1 MSELTTL
8 RLFGNSEEDI
18 QKAAAMLKDG
28 KLVAF
33 PTETVYGLGA
43 SVFNPEALK
52 KVFQAKGRPIDNPL
66 IAHVC
71 SIDELELLA
80 AEIPED
86 AKKLAAAFFPG
97 PLTIVLPAKATIPRE
112 ATGGLDT
119 IAIRMPN
126 HPIALQLLKLSG
138 PLCAPSANISGRPSP
153 TNAYHVL
160 EDLDGKIDA
169 VLDGGQCTVGIESTV
184 IRVSPSPMILRPG
197 MITAKQIEEVLKKKV
212 EIVSKGE
219 KNIQSPGMKYRH
231 YSPKAHLHM
240 CSTHEEFDGLQ
251 RRFPH
256 AMKLSMHVSTQF
268 GDIFPLKE
276 HTYYDILR
284 SADIKGVKDIII
296 LFPIEDRASKSALFN
311 RIEKALGEQ

>member
-1 MSELTTL
+1 MSDQETL
-8 RLFGNSEEDI
+8 RLFGNSEDDI
-18 QKAAAMLKDG
+18 QKAAQLLKDG

-52 KVFQAKGRPIDNPL
+52 KVFQAKGRPADNPL
-66 IAHVC
+66 IAHIC
-71 SIDELELLA
+71 SIEELQLLA
-80 AEIPED
+80 EEIPED
-86 AKKLAAAFFPG
+86 AMKLAKAFFPG
-97 PLTIVLPAKATIPRE
+97 PLTIVLPAKKTIPRE
-112 ATGGLDT
+112 ATGGLET

-138 PLCAPSANISGRPSP
+138 PLCAPSANLSGRPSP
-153 TNAYHVL
+153 TNAYHVM
-160 EDLDGKIDA
+160 EDLDGKIAA

-184 IRVSPSPMILRPG
+184 IRISPSPMILRPG
-197 MITAKQIEEVLKKKV
+197 MITAEQIEEVLKKPVQIAGKS
-212 EIVSKGE
+212 ETG
-219 KNIQSPGMKYRH
+219 IQSPGMKYRH
-231 YSPKAHLHM
+231 YSPKAKLHV
-240 CSTHEEFDGLQ
+240 CSSHEEFEALQ
-251 RRFPH
+251 RKYPH
-256 AMKLSMHVSTQF
+256 AMKLSLHMSTQF

-311 RIEKALGEQ
+311 RIEKALDEQ

>member
-1 MSELTTL
+1 MSDLTTL
-8 RLFGNSEEDI
+8 HLFGNSEADI
-18 QKAAAMLKDG
+18 RKAADMLREG

-43 SVFNPEALK
+43 SVFNPDALK
-52 KVFQAKGRPIDNPL
+52 SVFRAKGRPIDNPL

-71 SIDELELLA
+71 SIEEFELLA
-80 AEIPED
+80 EEIPED
-86 AKKLAAAFFPG
+86 AKLLAQAFFPG
-97 PLTIVLPAKATIPRE
+97 PLTIVLPAKKEIPRE

-138 PLCAPSANISGRPSP
+138 PLCAPSANLSGKPSP

-184 IRVSPSPMILRPG
+184 IKLYPDPIILRPG
-197 MITAKQIEEVLKKKV
+197 MISAEQIEAVLKKKV
-212 EIVSKGE
+212 GFVQKGE
-219 KNIQSPGMKYRH
+219 TNIQSPGMKYRH
-231 YSPKAHLHM
+231 YSPKAQLHL
-240 CSTHEEFDGLQ
+240 CSTHEEFESLE
-251 RRFPH
+251 RKYPH
-256 AMKLSMHVSTQF
+256 AMKLSLHVSTQF

-276 HTYYDILR
+276 NTYYDILR

-296 LFPIEDRASKSALFN
+296 LFPIEERSIKTALYN
-311 RIEKALGEQ
+311 RIEKALSAQ